1 MTRPLTI
8 DDLYRFEIPGDPA
21 LSPDGERVAYTL
33 TTQDAENDRVVR
45 SIWEVRSAGGPARRL
60 THGPA
65 DTVPRW
71 SPDGTQLAFLRE
83 GQIHLLP
90 VDGGEAV
97 ALTTPARCPA
107 GAGTPVWSP
116 DGSRIAFSAP
126 ATRRD
131 DSAPVV
137 IDALGWKADGAGLI
151 GSVRTQLFVVGT
163 ESGEVRLLTEADRHA
178 GSPTWSP
185 DGTQL
190 AYPAQSGPDAAVLG
204 TSAAHV
210 VEVGEDAPESRRVG
224 PAGGLVG
231 PVSWFPDGSALLV
244 VGRNTFGVGH
254 LELLRQPLD
263 GSAAVSISAALDRN
277 VMGGGPG
284 YPGALP
290 QFHGDDI
297 VFCARDRGAT
307 RLYRVDAA
315 GISASPLPVGSGV
328 SGCSVAT
335 KAGRAAVVVSDASSF
350 AEIALLDLDAWTS
363 GEPGE
368 PSAGRQ
374 PARLT
379 DHMARSLPEI
389 ALHPVTE
396 REFTISDGTVV
407 HGMITRAAQT
417 PAGGPLLVDVH
428 GGPHNAWAPHSDPV
442 HLYHQEL
449 ASQGWTIL
457 TLNVRGSDG
466 YGEAFYTAAVGAWG
480 ETDEQDVLQPVATLV
495 AEGLVDPER
504 IALTGYSYG
513 GYLTCWLSARS
524 DLFAAVV
531 PGGILV
537 DLKSM
542 AGTSEEGH
550 LIAAHEIGDPE
561 RLTELSPI
569 SRADAVRVPTLIL
582 HGGTDDTCP
591 VGQAEQWFHAL
602 RSRDVPVRL
611 VVYPGGSHLFLLDGR
626 PSHRED
632 YSRRLI
638 DWVTTHTNTSIR

>member
-33 TTQDAENDRVVR
+33 TTQDAGNDRVIR
-45 SIWEVRSAGGPARRL
+45 SIWEVRGAGGPARRL

-65 DTVPRW
+65 DTAPRW
-71 SPDGTQLAFLRE
+71 SPDGTRLAFLRA
-83 GQIHLLP
+83 GQLHLLP
-90 VDGGEAV
+90 ADGGEAV
-97 ALTTPARCPA
+97 PLTTPAGCPA

-116 DGSRIAFSAP
+116 DGSRIAFGAP
-126 ATRRD
+126 GAYRA

-151 GSVRTQLFVVGT
+151 GSLRRQLFVV
-163 ESGEVRLLTEADRHA
+163 EVDSGEVVQLTEGDRHV
-178 GSPTWSP
+178 GPPSWSP
-185 DGTQL
+185 DGTRI
-190 AYPAQSGPDAAVLG
+190 AYPAQTTPDSAVFG

-210 VEVGEDAPESRRVG
+210 VGVGENAPGPRRVG
-224 PAGGLVG
+224 PADGLAG

-244 VGRNTFGVGH
+244 VGRASFGVGH
-254 LELLRQPLD
+254 SELLRQPLD
-263 GSAAVSISAALDRN
+263 GSAPVSLSAALDRN

-307 RLYRVDAA
+307 RLYRVGAD
-315 GISASPLPVGSGV
+315 GISASPLLAGTGV
-328 SGCSVAT
+328 SGCSVVT
-335 KAGRAAVVVSDASSF
+335 KAGRAAVVVCDATRF
-350 AEIALLDLDAWTS
+350 AEIALLDLDDWTS
-363 GEPGE
+363 GK
-368 PSAGRQ
+368 Q

-379 DHMARSLPEI
+379 DHMAGSLPDI

-396 REFTISDGTVV
+396 REFTIADGTVV
-407 HGMITRAAQT
+407 HGMITRAADT
-417 PAGGPLLVDVH
+417 PQGGPLLVDVH

-449 ASQGWTIL
+449 ASRGWTVL
-457 TLNVRGSDG
+457 TLNVRASDG

-480 ETDEQDVLQPVATLV
+480 ESDEQDVLQPVAALV
-495 AEGLVDPER
+495 GEGLVDPER

-513 GYLTCWLSARS
+513 GYLTCWLSARTG
-524 DLFAAVV
+524 LFAAVV
-531 PGGILV
+531 PGGVVV

-550 LIAAHEIGDPE
+550 LIADHEIGDTE
-561 RLTELSPI
+561 RLTRLSPL
-569 SRADAVRVPTLIL
+569 SHADAVRAPTLIL
-582 HGGTDDTCP
+582 HGGADDTCP

-602 RSRDVPVRL
+602 RTRDVPARL
-611 VVYPGGSHLFLLDGR
+611 VVYPGSSHLFLLDGR

-632 YSRRLI
+632 YSRRLVE
-638 DWVTTHTNTSIR
+638 WVTTHTNR